1 MIILPIV
8 NKNRILNVEVRLKGA
23 EKIISKFPV
32 EDLDESD
39 IMING
44 KKFSESPFSQV
55 KDEMAIIDFLR
66 SYSILYKRQ
75 YRVSTKKDPES
86 DIYDIYEVDLPPKKV
101 HDALDRF
108 YVNAVLDMQKEI
120 PGSSKGKYLSLEK
133 MGFDEIL
140 TDERISQVRQILS
153 QVDDKGKIA
162 LYLEK
167 SGCLDLVRLL
177 DFMQIFDCTVIREAS
192 ISEEEFQQILHS
204 FEKLNTK
211 DTKSLNHYY
220 QMALS
225 NRDIYAKMS
234 YLYKLIYDQP
244 FQLIQSES
252 QKKNLQFV
260 KKNTPLVEEGLSV
273 SVG

>member
-8 NKNRILNVEVRLKGA
+8 NKNRVLNVEVKLRGA
-23 EKIISKFPV
+23 EKILPKIPS

-39 IMING
+39 IIING
-44 KKFSESPFSQV
+44 KKFSESSFSQS
-55 KDEMAIIDFLR
+55 KDEIAIIDFLR
-66 SYSILYKRQ
+66 SYSLLYKRN
-75 YRVSTKKDPES
+75 YRVSTKKDPEN

-120 PGSSKGKYLSLEK
+120 PGSPKGRYLSFEK
-133 MGFDEIL
+133 MGFNEIL
-140 TDERISQVRQILS
+140 TEERITQVRQILS
-153 QVDDKGKIA
+153 QVDDKDKML

-167 SGCLDLVRLL
+167 SGCLDLVQLL
-177 DFMQIFDCTVIREAS
+177 NFMQIFDCTVIKEAS

-260 KKNTPLVEEGLSV
+260 KKNTPLVEEGVSV